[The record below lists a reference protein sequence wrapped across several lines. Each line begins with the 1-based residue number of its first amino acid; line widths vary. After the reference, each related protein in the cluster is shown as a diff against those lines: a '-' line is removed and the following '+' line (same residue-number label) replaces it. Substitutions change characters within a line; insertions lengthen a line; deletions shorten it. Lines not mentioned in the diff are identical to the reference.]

1 MKTEEEIRSTPSTF
15 DEKLLFVLE
24 YFLLPNEA
32 SDLMSAIYFEEYEIE
47 EIKEML
53 ENFEK

>member
-1 MKTEEEIRSTPSTF
+1 LNI
-15 DEKLLFVLE
+15 
-24 YFLLPNEA
+24 FLLPKEA
-32 SDLMSAIYFEEYEIE
+32 SDLMSAIYFEKYEIE